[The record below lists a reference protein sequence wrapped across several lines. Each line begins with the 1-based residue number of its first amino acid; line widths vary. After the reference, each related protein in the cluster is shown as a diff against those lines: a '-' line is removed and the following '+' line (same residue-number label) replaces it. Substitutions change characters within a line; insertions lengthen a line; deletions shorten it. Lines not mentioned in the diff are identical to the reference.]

1 MIALHEKDGLNNQS
15 DTTQKGRQLED
26 YKELSYISISKAP
39 GALIRK
45 KYGMNES
52 LIIRVSILPLLST
65 DHMETSSLVASN
77 TNPHRLHR
85 WFLMWF
91 KVHLIYLNTETPKG
105 AQVYS
110 LTVWTR
116 ENHQV
121 KIQSEIV
128 PRNWLVSF
136 FGEKWRAV
144 YPLGQTKWLLI
155 LAESLERM

>member
-1 MIALHEKDGLNNQS
+1 METYYWSRQRQILIGCIV
-15 DTTQKGRQLED
+15 GQLEF
-26 YKELSYISISKAP
+26 
-39 GALIRK
+39 
-45 KYGMNES
+45 
-52 LIIRVSILPLLST
+52 LL
-65 DHMETSSLVASN
+65 
-77 TNPHRLHR
+77 
-85 WFLMWF
+85 WF

-110 LTVWTR
+110 LTVWTQ

-121 KIQSEIV
+121 EIQSEIV

-136 FGEKWRAV
+136 FGEKWWAV